1 MTTKAI
7 LNKRH
12 AEACDINILLDKM
25 CKRNVTERHGS
36 LTKNKQ
42 SKLFHID
49 TLSFFFTD
57 YKRVKL
63 LLSGIIYEK

>member
-36 LTKNKQ
+36 LTKN
-42 SKLFHID
+42 SLNYFILI
-49 TLSFFFTD
+49 LSLFFFTD